1 MSPLKIAT
9 WLALAIS
16 VIAAFGMIPY
26 AALVLVVLGLAAGS
40 QWSRDDS
47 VRVIVTAMFLVGVTA
62 LDAVPQVGTQL
73 GAILGNVGQ
82 VAAGASIALIA
93 RNIWAR
99 LS

>member
-16 VIAAFGMIPY
+16 VIAAFVMIPY
-26 AALVLVVLGLAAGS
+26 AALMLVVLGLAAGS

-93 RNIWAR
+93 RNIWER

>member
-1 MSPLKIAT
+1 MSLLKIGT
-9 WLALAIS
+9 WLALALA
-16 VIAAFGMIPY
+16 VIAAFVMIPY
-26 AALVLVVLGLAAGS
+26 AALMLVVLGLAAGS
-40 QWSRDDS
+40 QWSRDES

>member
-16 VIAAFGMIPY
+16 VIAAFVMIPY
-26 AALVLVVLGLAAGS
+26 AALMLVVLGLAAGS

>member
-1 MSPLKIAT
+1 MSPLKIVT

-16 VIAAFGMIPY
+16 VIAAFVMIPY

>member
-1 MSPLKIAT
+1 MSPLKVAT

-16 VIAAFGMIPY
+16 VIAAFVMIPY

-40 QWSRDDS
+40 KWSRDDS

-62 LDAVPQVGTQL
+62 LDAVPQIGTQL

-99 LS
+99 LW

>member
-1 MSPLKIAT
+1 MSPLKIGS
-9 WLALAIS
+9 WLALALS
-16 VIAAFGMIPY
+16 VIAAFVMIPY
-26 AALVLVVLGLAAGS
+26 AALALVVLGLAGGS

-73 GAILGNVGQ
+73 GAILGNLGQ

>member
-16 VIAAFGMIPY
+16 VIAAFVMIPY
-26 AALVLVVLGLAAGS
+26 AALVLVVLGLVAGS

-73 GAILGNVGQ
+73 GAILGNLGQ

>member
-16 VIAAFGMIPY
+16 VIAAFVMIPY

-73 GAILGNVGQ
+73 GAILGNLGQ

>member
-1 MSPLKIAT
+1 MSLLKIGT
-9 WLALAIS
+9 WLALALA
-16 VIAAFGMIPY
+16 VIAAFVMIPY
-26 AALVLVVLGLAAGS
+26 AALMLVVLGLAAGS

-62 LDAVPQVGTQL
+62 LDAVPQIGTQL

>member
-1 MSPLKIAT
+1 MSPYKIAT
-9 WLALAIS
+9 WLAVAIS
-16 VIAAFGMIPY
+16 VIAAFVTIPY

-62 LDAVPQVGTQL
+62 LDAVPQIGTQL

>member
-1 MSPLKIAT
+1 MTPLKIAT

-16 VIAAFGMIPY
+16 VIAAFVMIPY
-26 AALVLVVLGLAAGS
+26 AALMLVVLGLAAGS

>member
-1 MSPLKIAT
+1 MSLLKIGT
-9 WLALAIS
+9 WLALALA
-16 VIAAFGMIPY
+16 VIAAFVMIPY
-26 AALVLVVLGLAAGS
+26 AALALVVLGLVGGS

-47 VRVIVTAMFLVGVTA
+47 IRVIVTAMFLVGVTA

-73 GAILGNVGQ
+73 GAILGNLGQ

>member
-16 VIAAFGMIPY
+16 VIAAFVMIPY

>member
-16 VIAAFGMIPY
+16 VIAAFVMIPH

>member
-1 MSPLKIAT
+1 MSPLKVAT

-16 VIAAFGMIPY
+16 VIAAFVMIPY

-62 LDAVPQVGTQL
+62 LDAVPQIGTQL

-99 LS
+99 LW

>member
-16 VIAAFGMIPY
+16 VIAAFVMIPY
-26 AALVLVVLGLAAGS
+26 AALILVVLGLAAGS

>member
-1 MSPLKIAT
+1 MTPLKIAT

-16 VIAAFGMIPY
+16 VIAAFVMIPY

>member
-16 VIAAFGMIPY
+16 VIAAFVMIPY
-26 AALVLVVLGLAAGS
+26 AALVLVVLGLAVGS

-73 GAILGNVGQ
+73 GAILGNLGQ

-93 RNIWAR
+93 RNIWER

>member
-9 WLALAIS
+9 WLAVAIS
-16 VIAAFGMIPY
+16 VIAAFVTIPY

>member
-16 VIAAFGMIPY
+16 VIAAFVMIPY
-26 AALVLVVLGLAAGS
+26 AALVLVVLGLAVGS